1 MTEREKT
8 LSCKILK
15 PKISTGVRDSLKW
28 TRSEVVENAWATSG
42 KVKFKCRKIVLP
54 GGLFISSPFEVGLID
69 TGGMFERGDLF
80 SLANAMASVL
90 HKKIECKVETLKYKR
105 LKVMQPKIKTNPSFQ
120 VVNNSSWISPHEVLQ
135 STVNTFY
142 HFFIEE

>member
-1 MTEREKT
+1 M
-8 LSCKILK
+8 
-15 PKISTGVRDSLKW
+15 
-28 TRSEVVENAWATSG
+28 
-42 KVKFKCRKIVLP
+42 
-54 GGLFISSPFEVGLID
+54 GLID
-69 TGGMFERGDLF
+69 TGDIFERGGLF
-80 SLANAMASVL
+80 SLAKAMASVL

-135 STVNTFY
+135 STANTVY

>member
-1 MTEREKT
+1 M
-8 LSCKILK
+8 
-15 PKISTGVRDSLKW
+15 
-28 TRSEVVENAWATSG
+28 
-42 KVKFKCRKIVLP
+42 
-54 GGLFISSPFEVGLID
+54 GLID

-120 VVNNSSWISPHEVLQ
+120 VVNNSSWISPPEVLQ
-135 STVNTFY
+135 STVNTVY
-142 HFFIEE
+142 HFLLKNNRNEERGSFLEGAGGY